1 MSGSDDLFRSRL
13 DQIINMKHPVVAL
26 ADKIDW
32 IWLDE
37 QLADCFS
44 DEGRPA
50 EPVRF
55 MIGMFLL
62 KHTYALSDE
71 QVWDRWVHDPY
82 FQYFTGE
89 AFFQHALAH
98 ERSGMSHWRKR
109 VGDRLDVLLQES
121 LRIAHDTGALKKSD
135 LARVTVDTTVQPKN
149 VAFPTDARLLEVA
162 IHQLGKLAKKHDVPL
177 RQSYARLARRA
188 AMMAGRYAH
197 AKQFKRMNR
206 QIKFLRTRLG
216 RVIRDIR
223 RKIEDDEGLQE
234 IFAVPLG
241 RATQIRGQKQRQ
253 RGWKLYSWHAP
264 ETECI
269 GKGKARAPYEFGI
282 KVSLTTTNKR
292 CKGGQFILHA
302 RALPGNPYDGHTL
315 KEVIEETEAL
325 TGREIERAYVDK
337 GYRGHDAP
345 KPYRVFRSGQ
355 KRGVHGQI
363 KKELRRRS
371 AIEPVIGHCK
381 MDGHLGRNFLKG
393 RRGDHINA
401 IMSAVGYNLRL
412 ILKWLRKLLCRII
425 AAIWATITPP
435 SALKHASALVARQFA
450 ASTSASLMTPWAL
463 PTETPAALAVS
474 RMDRPDARALRMA
487 SIVFAGMAGRP
498 NGRPDFVPCS
508 RARSRPAAIRSL
520 MMPRSNSANTLSIP
534 NMALPAG
541 VVVSR
546 PWRSRYKSTPAP

>member
-1 MSGSDDLFRSRL
+1 MRPKQQHKARHDDLFRARL
-13 DQIINMKHPVVAL
+13 DQIINMKHALVAL

-32 IWLDE
+32 AWLDA
-37 QLADCFS
+37 QLAESFS
-44 DEGRPA
+44 DKGRPA

-89 AFFQHALAH
+89 EFFQHELPH

-109 VGDRLDVLLQES
+109 IGDRLDILLAES

-135 LARVTVDTTVQPKN
+135 LARVTIDTTVQPKN
-149 VAFPTDARLLEVA
+149 VTFPTDAKLLEVA
-162 IHQLGKLAKKHDVPL
+162 IRQLGKLAKEHDVPL
-177 RQSYARLARRA
+177 RQSYRRVAKKA

-216 RVIRDIR
+216 RIIRDIA
-223 RKIEDDEGLQE
+223 RKIEDDEMLQD

-241 RATQIRGQKQRQ
+241 RASQIRRQKQRQ
-253 RGWKLYSWHAP
+253 RGSKIYSWHAP

-269 GKGKARAPYEFGI
+269 GKGKAHKPYEFGV
-282 KVSLTTTNKR
+282 KVSFTTTNKR

-302 RALPGNPYDGHTL
+302 KALPGNPYDGHTL
-315 KEVIEETEAL
+315 KDVIEETEAL
-325 TGREIERAYVDK
+325 TGREIERAYLDK

-345 KPYRVFRSGQ
+345 KPYRVFKSGQ

-381 MDGHLGRNFLKG
+381 NDGHLGRNFLKG
-393 RRGDHINA
+393 RLGDRINA
-401 IMSAVGYNLRL
+401 VMSAVGYNLRL
-412 ILKWLRKLLCRII
+412 ILKWLRKLLRKII
-425 AAIWATITPP
+425 AAIWDAISPQ
-435 SALKHASALVARQFA
+435 SALKPAS
-450 ASTSASLMTPWAL
+450 
-463 PTETPAALAVS
+463 
-474 RMDRPDARALRMA
+474 
-487 SIVFAGMAGRP
+487 
-498 NGRPDFVPCS
+498 
-508 RARSRPAAIRSL
+508 
-520 MMPRSNSANTLSIP
+520 
-534 NMALPAG
+534 
-541 VVVSR
+541 
-546 PWRSRYKSTPAP
+546 